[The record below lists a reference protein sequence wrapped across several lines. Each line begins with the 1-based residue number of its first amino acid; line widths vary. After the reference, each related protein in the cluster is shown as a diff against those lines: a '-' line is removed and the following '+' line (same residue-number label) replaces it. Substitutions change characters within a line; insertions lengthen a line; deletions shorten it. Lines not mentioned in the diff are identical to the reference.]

1 MEEEFIYVGKIVN
14 THGIK
19 GEIRI
24 LSDFEY
30 KNKVFVPKMKLYIGR
45 KKEEVVIKTY
55 RHHKNFE
62 MITMEGYTDI
72 NQVLRFKGLYVYVKR
87 IDLSLAEDEYLDQDY
102 IGLGVYY
109 NRELQGTIID
119 IRSGALG
126 KKLFVVETL
135 TKKVLV
141 PFEKGLIKELN
152 WAEKKLEFIPVVG
165 LFE

>member
-1 MEEEFIYVGKIVN
+1 
-14 THGIK
+14 
-19 GEIRI
+19 
-24 LSDFEY
+24 
-30 KNKVFVPKMKLYIGR
+30 
-45 KKEEVVIKTY
+45 
-55 RHHKNFE
+55 
-62 MITMEGYTDI
+62 MEGYTDI

-119 IRSGALG
+119 IRAGALG

>member
-30 KNKVFVPKMKLYIGR
+30 KDKVFVPKMKLYIGR

-109 NRELQGTIID
+109 NRELRGTIID

-135 TKKVLV
+135 TKKILV
-141 PFEKGLIKELN
+141 PFEKELISKLD
-152 WAEKKLEFIPVVG
+152 WAEKKLELVPIAG

>member
-30 KNKVFVPKMKLYIGR
+30 KDKVFVPKMKLYIGR

-72 NQVLRFKGLYVYVKR
+72 NHVLHFKGFYVYVKR

-119 IRSGALG
+119 IRAGALG

-152 WAEKKLEFIPVVG
+152 WAEKKLEFIPVVW

>member
-1 MEEEFIYVGKIVN
+1 MNEEYIYVGKIVN

-30 KNKVFVPKMKLYIGR
+30 KDKVFVPKMKLYIGR
-45 KKEEVVIKTY
+45 KKEEVCVKTY

-87 IDLSLAEDEYLDQDY
+87 TDLSLAEDEYLDQDY

-109 NRELQGTIID
+109 NQQLQGTIID
-119 IRSGALG
+119 VRTGALG
-126 KKLFVVETL
+126 KKLFVVDTI

-141 PFEKGLIKELN
+141 PFEKELILGLD
-152 WAEKKLEFIPVVG
+152 WTEKKLELVPVVG

>member
-1 MEEEFIYVGKIVN
+1 MNLIYVGKIVN

-19 GEIRI
+19 GEVRL
-24 LSDFEY
+24 LSDFEE
-30 KNKVFVPKMKLYIGR
+30 KNLIFKDGFKIYIGEDL
-45 KKEEVVIKTY
+45 EEQSIHTY

-87 IDLSLAEDEYLDQDY
+87 VDLSLAEDEYLDQDY

-109 NRELQGTIID
+109 NRQLQGTIID

-135 TKKVLV
+135 TKKILV
-141 PFEKGLIKELN
+141 PFEKELISKLD
-152 WAEKKLEFIPVVG
+152 WAERKLELVPITG